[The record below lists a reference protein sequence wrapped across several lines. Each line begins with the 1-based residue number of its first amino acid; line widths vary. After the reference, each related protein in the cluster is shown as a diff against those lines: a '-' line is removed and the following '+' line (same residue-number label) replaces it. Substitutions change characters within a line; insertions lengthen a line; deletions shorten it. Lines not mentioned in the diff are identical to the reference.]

1 MEEAD
6 FVARRSPV
14 RIGLLI
20 ALLAALSLVLLLV
33 DFAEIARNISN
44 RRLAVIDALAVM
56 ARVIGGVGLLTAVI
70 RLPALFSAPVEIAI
84 SAEGILFE
92 PALKQILPWDRVA
105 SVAVRKMSGHRV
117 LAVFIADAGSFPIRP
132 VARWIAALN
141 RLSADYGDI
150 NLATV
155 RSAAS
160 FDQMV
165 AAVARYV
172 EVEPLRS

>member
-56 ARVIGGVGLLTAVI
+56 ARVIGGVGLLI
-70 RLPALFSAPVEIAI
+70 EN
-84 SAEGILFE
+84 
-92 PALKQILPWDRVA
+92 
-105 SVAVRKMSGHRV
+105 H
-117 LAVFIADAGSFPIRP
+117 
-132 VARWIAALN
+132 VARLMMDAEVIYTYEGTN
-141 RLSADYGDI
+141 EI
-150 NLATV
+150 NMLLVGRTLTGINAIT
-155 RSAAS
+155 
-160 FDQMV
+160 
-165 AAVARYV
+165 
-172 EVEPLRS
+172 